1 MRRTLFVVGQSPSPD
16 PTQWMSYLH
25 AHGLGVS
32 RCVPWEEFRPE
43 LLKTCQEV
51 AIVVNAMSI
60 VRDAIA
66 MFEWLQA
73 HPIRVA
79 MLAILPSDND
89 ELVRL
94 AAAIADDFLLSPV
107 HPEEIHQRLMR
118 LVGPG
123 PSCLEQ
129 MSVELIKEMGLRQAV
144 GNAPAFLAALE
155 KVVAYGGNTAPVL
168 LTGETGTG
176 KELFARLLH
185 VMSPR
190 RSGSFIPVE
199 CGTIPEHLFE
209 NELFGHAKGAF
220 TGAHSEQRGCA
231 GLAHG
236 GTLFLDE
243 IDCLSWVAQGK
254 LLRLLQE
261 NRFRPLGSERFR
273 DADVRV
279 IAASNR
285 DMTQLVEAKAFRQD
299 LFFRLDVLRIHL
311 PALRHRHEDIAMLA
325 GHFVQASCEVN
336 GIKRKVLTPAAVRKL
351 ESHNWPGNIRELHNT
366 MQRAV
371 LMSPGMEIASAH
383 VEIRPEAADQKE
395 ESGSYRSAKTAAIER
410 FERDFVQKLLERH
423 GGNVSRAAREAQKD
437 RRAFGRMAKKYGLKL
452 PPIS

>member
-1 MRRTLFVVGQSPSPD
+1 MGRTLFVVGQLVSPQLTP
-16 PTQWMSYLH
+16 WMNHLH

-43 LLKTCQEV
+43 LLKPCQEV
-51 AIVVNAMSI
+51 AIVVNAVSI
-60 VRDAIA
+60 VRDAFA

-73 HPIRVA
+73 HPIRVPI
-79 MLAILPSDND
+79 LAILPSDND

-94 AAAIADDFLLSPV
+94 AAASADDFLVWPV

-123 PSCLEQ
+123 QSSLEQ
-129 MSVELIKEMGLRQAV
+129 MSEELIEEMGLRQAV
-144 GNAPAFLAALE
+144 GNAPPFVSALE
-155 KVVAYGGNTAPVL
+155 RVVRFGANAAPVL
-168 LTGETGTG
+168 LSGETGTG

-190 RSGSFIPVE
+190 RRGPFIPVE
-199 CGTIPEHLFE
+199 CGAIPEHLFE

-220 TGAHSEQRGCA
+220 TDAYAEHKGCA
-231 GLAHG
+231 GLADG

-243 IDCLSWVAQGK
+243 IDCLSWATQGK

-261 NRFRPLGSERFR
+261 NRFRPLGSERFQ
-273 DADVRV
+273 DANVRV

-285 DMTQLVEAKAFRQD
+285 DMPRLVEAKAFRQD

-311 PALRHRHEDIAMLA
+311 PALRERLEDIALLA
-325 GHFVQASCEVN
+325 RHFVQASCETN
-336 GIKRKVLTPAAVRKL
+336 GVKRKVLTPAAARIL
-351 ESHNWPGNIRELHNT
+351 ESYSWPGNIRELHNT

-371 LMSPGMEIASAH
+371 LMSPGAEIAAAH
-383 VEIRPEAADQKE
+383 IEIRPDAVEQRDG
-395 ESGSYRSAKTAAIER
+395 SGSFQSAKRAAIER
-410 FERDFVQKLLERH
+410 FECGFVQMLLERH
-423 GGNVSRAAREAQKD
+423 GGNVSQAAREAHKD
-437 RRAFGRMAKKYGLKL
+437 RRAFGRLVKKYRLKQPL
-452 PPIS
+452 S